1 VPYWAHT
8 FSLRNQTNSLVF
20 KNLIFDLGGVLVDVD
35 VQHTVAAFAR
45 LSGKTD
51 QEIVQSYQKY
61 PQFFAYERGELSDA
75 EFRIF
80 VQQVFSFQAADDV
93 IDAAWNAM
101 ITGLPEGSL
110 KMLEM
115 LKQHYALAV
124 LSNTNQIHLDYINQ
138 RILPRYSSHSSLNHY
153 FHKHYYSHLVGKRKP
168 EPEIYLQVLEE
179 NAIDPATTL
188 FLDDRIE
195 NIAAAKALGI
205 QTKLVH
211 HPDEVFDFFNA

>member
-1 VPYWAHT
+1 MNAT
-8 FSLRNQTNSLVF
+8 STF

-35 VQHTVAAFAR
+35 AQHTVAAFAQ

-51 QEIVQSYQKY
+51 QEIIQSYQKY

-80 VQQVFSFQAADDV
+80 VQQAFSFQAEDGV

-110 KMLEM
+110 QMLEA
-115 LKQHYALAV
+115 LKQNYRLAV
-124 LSNTNQIHLDYINQ
+124 LSNTNQIHLDYLNQ
-138 RILPRYSSHSSLNHY
+138 TILPRYSSHASLNYY
-153 FHKHYYSHLVGKRKP
+153 FHTHYYSHRVGKRKP

-179 NAIDPATTL
+179 NTFDPTESL

-195 NIAAAKALGI
+195 NIEAAKALGI
-205 QTKLVH
+205 QTKLVR
-211 HPDEVFDFFNA
+211 HPDEVYDFFNA